1 MGRSPWSLILLP
13 ALLTFA
19 AGFFVGQTVNHRS
32 SSGLLE
38 ELAPDLRAYEAGI
51 IEALALNRE
60 QSRDLRVLLFHYERE
75 RAKLLQQHLAEVDSD
90 WVELDQRFENLL
102 ANRIL
107 DADQRRSSEA
117 LHSPSVVVAEA
128 SSR

>member
-1 MGRSPWSLILLP
+1 MARSPWKLILLP

-19 AGFFVGQTVNHRS
+19 AGFLVGQTVDNHIV
-32 SSGLLE
+32 SGPLE

-51 IEALALNRE
+51 IESLGLNSE

-75 RAKLLQQHLAEVDSD
+75 RGKLLQQHLAEVDSD
-90 WVELDQRFENLL
+90 WVELDKRFENLL
-102 ANRIL
+102 AIRIL
-107 DADQRRSSEA
+107 DADQRRTSEA
-117 LHSPSVVVAEA
+117 LHRPSVVVASA